1 MENTVLLSIDIKEE
15 GLEVKLK
22 EEAYGNLALEQKM
35 INLSRLTKNIMHNM
49 KSLRGKKVLITIPE
63 LKKSNIS
70 LSGADEEKI
79 MADAMKK
86 WQKLEVFATGTEVT
100 DVNKG
105 DMVYVQ
111 SYSLETGEKIEVDGK
126 MRILIPENAIA
137 IIWQI

>member
-1 MENTVLLSIDIKEE
+1 
-15 GLEVKLK
+15 
-22 EEAYGNLALEQKM
+22 
-35 INLSRLTKNIMHNM
+35 MHNM

-100 DVNKG
+100 DVKKG
-105 DMVYVQ
+105 NMGMIKNN
-111 SYSLETGEKIEVDGK
+111 EG
-126 MRILIPENAIA
+126 
-137 IIWQI
+137 

>member
-1 MENTVLLSIDIKEE
+1 
-15 GLEVKLK
+15 
-22 EEAYGNLALEQKM
+22 
-35 INLSRLTKNIMHNM
+35 MHNM

-70 LSGADEEKI
+70 LSGA
-79 MADAMKK
+79 
-86 WQKLEVFATGTEVT
+86 EVT

-137 IIWQI
+137 IIW

>member
-1 MENTVLLSIDIKEE
+1 
-15 GLEVKLK
+15 
-22 EEAYGNLALEQKM
+22 
-35 INLSRLTKNIMHNM
+35 MHNM

-86 WQKLEVFATGTEVT
+86 WQKLEVFAIGTEVT
-100 DVNKG
+100 DIKKG

-111 SYSLETGEKIEVDGK
+111 SYSLETGEKIEIDEK

-137 IIWQI
+137 IIW